1 MSTEERRHPEHL
13 SLENVF
19 TRGTLIASDEI
30 CPTSQNKTLE
40 CVVFGLALAIASE
53 PSKLA
58 QLHQLL
64 AHLQSENAIPEDFV
78 IWATGQIDER
88 LTSMALEYAH
98 DGEIMLQ
105 ILSFKCSTLSKLMQN
120 IEDLYRQEKITQ
132 RVYARAKLSLME
144 Q

>member
-1 MSTEERRHPEHL
+1 MSTEERRQPEHL

-88 LTSMALEYAH
+88 LTSMAL
-98 DGEIMLQ
+98 
-105 ILSFKCSTLSKLMQN
+105 N
-120 IEDLYRQEKITQ
+120 IPMTGKSCCKFSRSNA
-132 RVYARAKLSLME
+132 ARSAS
-144 Q
+144 